1 MEKIKEVWSIA
12 TKKFRDLTAAEKAA
26 RYAYAK
32 TRRHRLNAAMREAGI
47 IGVARSKMSE
57 SERKANR
64 KAYSKTYRKKIT
76 AEARAYREMMKRG

>member
-1 MEKIKEVWSIA
+1 VEVRDIA

-32 TRRHRLNAAMREAGI
+32 QRRHRLNAAMREAGI
-47 IGVARSKMSE
+47 IGAPRSKMSE
-57 SERKANR
+57 SEKKSNR
-64 KAYSKTYRKKIT
+64 KTYAKTYRKKIT